1 MEIKYGKRVTTDGEM
16 RPEAP
21 PGARLDDARRS
32 IGRDILAGE
41 TAVAALGRFTD
52 YVDGELRRLYDEAG
66 ASGRPAALIAIGGY
80 GRRHLCPFSD
90 VDLLVLFDGPVEEA
104 EERFLRRVLHPLWDA
119 GFVVG
124 HQVRDT
130 SELAELEVDNPE
142 FLLALTD
149 ARLVTGAP
157 ALFERLRAT
166 FHVPRT
172 HAHVLGAL
180 QSLID
185 ARHAQFNAT
194 LYQLEPDV
202 KDAPGGLRD
211 IAAARTV
218 AAVTD
223 PFLLQRGLED
233 LPRLTLAE
241 DFLLRIRS
249 LVHLERRRNDNLLG
263 HELQE
268 KIAGQFGYPGH
279 SPGQRVEAL
288 MADYFRHA
296 RTVARVL
303 DRARR
308 TAPVPV
314 GPNLGRTPD
323 GVGFIDARK
332 AGIQPATWLAAFQAA
347 LDADTPVADQAL
359 DVIRQHVHRYA
370 IADFLP
376 TPDARDALLR
386 LLVPR
391 PGLYARL
398 SEMHDCGLLA
408 GLVPPFQGI
417 TCRVVRDFYHKYTVD
432 EHTLLTI
439 RTLERLADAPEH
451 RQRFTSVARDLD
463 EPELLVLAL
472 LLHDVGKAG
481 EGDHAVESVRL
492 AERLL
497 DEWRLAEGARATV
510 LFLIGHHLRMSQVA
524 FRRDTEDP
532 EIVREFAAL
541 VGTEERLKLIT
552 LLTLADVEAVSP
564 DTLTRWKEELLWRLY
579 VDTYNYL
586 TLQYGDDLIER
597 NQAAAADIVA
607 RRPADL
613 EAGEV
618 AGFLEGL
625 PRRYLQLFDRQ
636 TVYQHVRLARDIH
649 PDEVHLRLEPA
660 DTAWQ
665 LTVVTLD
672 KPMLFANI
680 CGVLSS
686 FGMDIL
692 RGHAMTNPNSLVL
705 DSVQFH
711 DSERFL
717 ALNPEGA
724 DAVLH
729 ALEDVVAGRSTAG
742 DRLRGRRAGLRRRR
756 AGPVAPIVHTDG
768 AASRRYTVLEI
779 IAPDELGLLYRI
791 SHAIATNGC
800 AIDLVLIAT
809 EGDKAIDVFHIT
821 KEGAKLSAGDQRAL
835 TEHLQHLLED
845 DE

>member
-1 MEIKYGKRVTTDGEM
+1 MYGKQVTTDGQG
-16 RPEAP
+16 AP
-21 PGARLDDARRS
+21 AALLEEARRN

-41 TAVAALGRFTD
+41 GGVSALARYAAH
-52 YVDGELRRLYDEAG
+52 VDERLQQLHADAG
-66 ASGRPAALIAIGGY
+66 PSGRSVALIAIGGY

-90 VDLLVLFDGPVEEA
+90 IDLLVLFDGAVEEE
-104 EERFLRRVLHPLWDA
+104 EERFLRRLLHPLWDA

-124 HQVRDT
+124 HQVRDAA
-130 SELAELEVDNPE
+130 ELAELEVDNPE

-149 ARLVTGAP
+149 ARLVSGDA
-157 ALFERLRAT
+157 ALFDTMLES

-180 QSLID
+180 QTLIET
-185 ARHAQFNAT
+185 RHAQFNAT

-211 IAAARTV
+211 ISAARTI

-223 PFLLQRGLED
+223 PSLLRRGTEVWA
-233 LPRLTLAE
+233 RLAQAE
-241 DFLLRIRS
+241 DFLLRVRS
-249 LVHLERRRNDNLLG
+249 LVHLERRRNDNVLG

-268 KIAGQFGYPGH
+268 KIAGQFDYPGR

-296 RTVARVL
+296 RAVARVL

-308 TAPVPV
+308 TAPVPLA
-314 GPNLGRTPD
+314 PNLGRTHD
-323 GVGFIDARK
+323 GVRFIDPRK
-332 AGIQPATWLAAFQAA
+332 AAIQPATWLAAFQSAI
-347 LDADTPVADQAL
+347 DTETSVADETL
-359 DVIRQHVHRYA
+359 DVLRQHGDRYS
-370 IADFLP
+370 IGDLLP
-376 TPDARDALLR
+376 TAAHREALLQF
-386 LLVPR
+386 LVPR
-391 PGLYARL
+391 RGLYARL

-408 GLVPPFQGI
+408 RLVPPFQAI

-432 EHTLLTI
+432 EHTLLTV
-439 RTLERLADAPEH
+439 RNLERLIDPPEH
-451 RQRFTSVARDLD
+451 RQRFASIARDL
-463 EPELLVLAL
+463 ESPELLVLAL
-472 LLHDVGKAG
+472 LLHDTGKAG
-481 EGDHAVESVRL
+481 DEDHAVASVRL

-497 DEWRLAEGARATV
+497 DEWAVAEPARETV
-510 LFLIGHHLRMSQVA
+510 LFLIRHHLRMSQVA

-541 VGTEERLKLIT
+541 VGTEERLKL
-552 LLTLADVEAVSP
+552 LCLMTLADVEAVSP
-564 DTLTRWKEELLWRLY
+564 ETLTRWKEELLWRLY
-579 VDTYNYL
+579 VDTDNYL

-597 NQAAAADIVA
+597 TQAAAADCVA
-607 RRPADL
+607 RRPAEL
-613 EAGEV
+613 AAGEV
-618 AGFLEGL
+618 ASFLEGL
-625 PRRYLQLFDRQ
+625 PRRYLQLFDRR
-636 TVYQHVRLARDIH
+636 TIYEHVRLARNIH
-649 PDEVHLRLEPA
+649 PDEVHLRLEPSNGS
-660 DTAWQ
+660 WQ

-692 RGHAMTNPNSLVL
+692 RGHAMTNPNGLVL
-705 DSVQFH
+705 DVVQFT
-711 DSERFL
+711 DGERFL
-717 ALNPEGA
+717 ALNAEGS

-729 ALEDVVAGRSTAG
+729 ALEDVVAGRSTAA
-742 DRLRGRRAGLRRRR
+742 DRLSGRRAGLKRRR
-756 AGPVAPIVHTDG
+756 AVEVAPLVHADG
-768 AASRRYTVLEI
+768 EASRRYTVLEI
-779 IAPDELGLLYRI
+779 IAPDKLGLLYRI
-791 SHAIATNGC
+791 SRAIATEGC

-821 KEGAKLSAGDQRAL
+821 KNGAKLTPGDQRAL

>member
-1 MEIKYGKRVTTDGEM
+1 MYGKRVMTEGGI
-16 RPEAP
+16 RPGDNPAAVLE
-21 PGARLDDARRS
+21 DARRN
-32 IGRDILAGE
+32 IGRDILAGGSGLS
-41 TAVAALGRFTD
+41 ALGRYTA
-52 YVDGELRRLYDEAG
+52 YVDADLEQRYAAAAPSG
-66 ASGRPAALIAIGGY
+66 AAAALIAIGGY

-90 VDLLVLFDGPVEEA
+90 IDLLVLFDGAVEDA
-104 EERFLRRVLHPLWDA
+104 EERFLRRLLHPLWDA

-124 HQVRDT
+124 HQVRDVA
-130 SELAELEVDNPE
+130 ELAELGVDNPE

-149 ARLVTGAP
+149 ARLVTGDAS
-157 ALFERLRAT
+157 LFERLQSA
-166 FHVPRT
+166 FHVPRVR
-172 HAHVLGAL
+172 AHVLDAL
-180 QSLID
+180 QELIE

-211 IAAARTV
+211 IAAARTI

-223 PFLLQRGLED
+223 AFLLRRSPEDAVRLEQ
-233 LPRLTLAE
+233 AE
-241 DFLLRIRS
+241 DFLLRVRS
-249 LVHLERRRNDNLLG
+249 LVHLERRRNDNVLG

-268 KIAGQFGYPGH
+268 RLAGQLGYPGP
-279 SPGQRVEAL
+279 SPGPRVEAL

-314 GPNLGRTPD
+314 APNLGRTHD
-323 GVGFIDARK
+323 GVRFIDARK
-332 AGIQPATWLAAFQAA
+332 AGIQPATWVAAFQAA
-347 LDADTPVADQAL
+347 LDADTSVTDETL
-359 DVIRQHVHRYA
+359 DWIRQNVDRYSVG
-370 IADFLP
+370 DFLP
-376 TPDARDALLR
+376 TADHRDALLR
-386 LLVPR
+386 LLTPR

-408 GLVPPFQGI
+408 RLIPPFQGI

-439 RTLERLADAPEH
+439 RTLERLGDAPDY
-451 RQRFTSVARDLD
+451 RQRFASVSRDL
-463 EPELLVLAL
+463 ESPELLVLAL

-481 EGDHAVESVRL
+481 EGDHAPESVRL

-497 DEWRLAEGARATV
+497 DEWGLADAARDTV
-510 LFLIGHHLRMSQVA
+510 LFLIRHHLRMSQVA

-532 EIVREFAAL
+532 EVVREFAAL
-541 VGTEERLKLIT
+541 VGTEDRLKRLC
-552 LLTLADVEAVSP
+552 LMTLADVEAVGP

-579 VDTYNYL
+579 VDTYNCL

-597 NQAAAADIVA
+597 SQAAAAECVA
-607 RRPADL
+607 RRPGDL

-618 AGFLEGL
+618 ASFLEGL
-625 PRRYLQLFDRQ
+625 PTRYLQLFDRRA
-636 TVYQHVRLARDIH
+636 VYQQVRLARDIH

-660 DTAWQ
+660 DAVWQ
-665 LTVVTLD
+665 LTAVTLD

-692 RGHAMTNPNSLVL
+692 RGHAMTNPNGLVL
-705 DSVQFH
+705 DVVSFT

-717 ALNPEGA
+717 ALNPGAA

-729 ALEDVVAGRSTAG
+729 AIEDVVAGRSTAA
-742 DRLRGRRAGLRRRR
+742 DRLRGRRAGIRRRPAGR
-756 AGPVAPIVHTDG
+756 AAPIVYADG
-768 AASRRYTVLEI
+768 EASRRYTVLEI
-779 IAPDELGLLYRI
+779 VAPDELGLLYRI
-791 SHAIATNGC
+791 SHAIALHGC

-821 KEGAKLSAGDQRAL
+821 KSGAKLTAGDQRAL

>member
-1 MEIKYGKRVTTDGEM
+1 MDGSRAAADGAL
-16 RPEAP
+16 RPDGAEATP
-21 PGARLDDARRS
+21 LEEARRN

-41 TAVAALGRFTD
+41 SGASALARYAAH
-52 YVDGELRRLYDEAG
+52 VDGRLRQLHAEAG
-66 ASGRPAALIAIGGY
+66 PSGRSAALIAIGGY

-90 VDLLVLFDGPVEEA
+90 IDLLVVFDGPVEDA
-104 EERFLRRVLHPLWDA
+104 EERFLRRLLHPLWDA

-124 HQVRDT
+124 HQVRDAA
-130 SELAELEVDNPE
+130 ELAHLEVDNPE

-149 ARLVTGAP
+149 ARLVTGDAV
-157 ALFERLRAT
+157 LFERIRES

-180 QSLID
+180 QELID

-211 IAAARTV
+211 ISAARTI
-218 AAVTD
+218 AALTD
-223 PFLLQRGLED
+223 PSLLRRGTED
-233 LPRLTLAE
+233 VTQLALAE
-241 DFLLRIRS
+241 DFLLRVRS
-249 LVHLERRRNDNLLG
+249 LVHLERRRNDNVLG

-268 KIAGQFGYPGH
+268 KLAGQFDYPGQ
-279 SPGQRVEAL
+279 SARQRVEAL

-296 RTVARVL
+296 RAVARVL

-314 GPNLGRTPD
+314 APNLGRTRD
-323 GVGFIDARK
+323 GVRFIDARK
-332 AGIQPATWLAAFQAA
+332 AAIQPATWLAAFQSA
-347 LDADTPVADQAL
+347 LDAETPVADETL
-359 DVIRQHVHRYA
+359 DVIRQHGDRYA
-370 IADFLP
+370 IGDFLP
-376 TPDARDALLR
+376 TADHRGALLR
-386 LLVPR
+386 FLAPR

-408 GLVPPFQGI
+408 RLVPPFQAI

-439 RTLERLADAPEH
+439 RTLERLTDPPEY
-451 RQRFTSVARDLD
+451 RQRFASIARDL
-463 EPELLVLAL
+463 ESPELLVLAL
-472 LLHDVGKAG
+472 LLHDTGKAG
-481 EGDHAVESVRL
+481 EEDHAVASVRL

-497 DEWRLAEGARATV
+497 DEWALAEGARETV
-510 LFLIGHHLRMSQVA
+510 LFLIRHHLRMSQVA

-541 VGTEERLKLIT
+541 VGTEERLKL
-552 LLTLADVEAVSP
+552 LCLMTLADVEAVSP

-597 NQAAAADIVA
+597 TQTAAAECVA
-607 RRPADL
+607 RRPGDL
-613 EAGEV
+613 ASGEV
-618 AGFLEGL
+618 TGFLEGL
-625 PRRYLQLFDRQ
+625 PRRYLQLFDRRAI
-636 TVYQHVRLARDIH
+636 YEHVRLARNIH
-649 PDEVHLRLEPA
+649 PDEVHMRLEPSNA
-660 DTAWQ
+660 AWQ

-692 RGHAMTNPNSLVL
+692 RGHAMTNPNGLVL
-705 DSVQFH
+705 DVVQFT
-711 DSERFL
+711 DGERFL
-717 ALNPEGA
+717 ALNPEGS

-729 ALEDVVAGRSTAG
+729 ALEDVVAGRSSAV
-742 DRLRGRRAGLRRRR
+742 DRLQGRRTGLGRRR
-756 AGPVAPIVHTDG
+756 AAQVAPLVHADG
-768 AASRRYTVLEI
+768 EASRRYTVLEI
-779 IAPDELGLLYRI
+779 IAPDKLGLLYRI
-791 SHAIATNGC
+791 SRAIAMEGC

-821 KEGAKLSAGDQRAL
+821 KSGAKLTAGDQRTL
-835 TEHLQHLLED
+835 TEHLQHMLED

>member
-1 MEIKYGKRVTTDGEM
+1 MYGNRVTTEGEA
-16 RPEAP
+16 AP
-21 PGARLDDARRS
+21 AALLEEARRN

-41 TAVAALGRFTD
+41 SGVSALARFAAH
-52 YVDGELRRLYDEAG
+52 VDGRLRQLYTEAG
-66 ASGRPAALIAIGGY
+66 PSGRSAALIAIGGY
-80 GRRHLCPFSD
+80 GRRHLCPYSD
-90 VDLLVLFDGPVEEA
+90 IDLLVLFDGAVEEA
-104 EERFLRRVLHPLWDA
+104 EERFLRRLLHPLWDA

-124 HQVRDT
+124 HQVRDAA
-130 SELAELEVDNPE
+130 ELAHLEVDNPE

-149 ARLVTGAP
+149 ARLVTGDA
-157 ALFERLRAT
+157 ALIERMRES

-180 QSLID
+180 QELID

-211 IAAARTV
+211 ISAARTV

-223 PFLLQRGLED
+223 PSLLRRGSED
-233 LPRLTLAE
+233 IALLGLAE
-241 DFLLRIRS
+241 DFLLRVRA
-249 LVHLERRRNDNLLG
+249 LVHLERRRNDNVLG

-268 KIAGQFGYPGH
+268 KLAGQFDYPGQ
-279 SPGQRVEAL
+279 SPRQQVEAL

-296 RTVARVL
+296 RGVARVL

-314 GPNLGRTPD
+314 APNLGRAHD
-323 GVGFIDARK
+323 GVRFIDPRK
-332 AGIQPATWLAAFQAA
+332 AAIQPATWLAAFQSAIEA
-347 LDADTPVADQAL
+347 GTPVADETL
-359 DVIRQHVHRYA
+359 DVIRQRAERYSMG
-370 IADFLP
+370 DFLP
-376 TPDARDALLR
+376 TAAHRAALLGF
-386 LLVPR
+386 LAPR
-391 PGLYARL
+391 PGLYGRL

-408 GLVPPFQGI
+408 RLVPPFQAI

-439 RTLERLADAPEH
+439 RTLERLADAPEY
-451 RQRFTSVARDLD
+451 RQRFASIAREL
-463 EPELLVLAL
+463 ESPELLVLAL
-472 LLHDVGKAG
+472 LLHDTGKAG
-481 EGDHAVESVRL
+481 EEDHSVASVRL

-497 DEWRLAEGARATV
+497 DEWALGEEARETV
-510 LFLIGHHLRMSQVA
+510 LFLIRHHLRMSQVA

-541 VGTEERLKLIT
+541 VGTEERLKL
-552 LLTLADVEAVSP
+552 LSLMTLADVEAVSP

-586 TLQYGDDLIER
+586 TLHYGDDLIER
-597 NQAAAADIVA
+597 TQAAAAECVA

-613 EAGEV
+613 AAGEV
-618 AGFLEGL
+618 TAFLEGL
-625 PRRYLQLFDRQ
+625 PRRYLQLFDRRAI
-636 TVYQHVRLARDIH
+636 YEHVRLARNIH
-649 PDEVHLRLEPA
+649 PDEVHLRLEPSNG
-660 DTAWQ
+660 AWQ

-692 RGHAMTNPNSLVL
+692 RGHAMTNPNGLVL
-705 DSVQFH
+705 DVVQFT
-711 DSERFL
+711 DRERFL
-717 ALNPEGA
+717 ALNAEGS

-729 ALEDVVAGRSTAG
+729 ALEDVVAGRSAAA
-742 DRLRGRRAGLRRRR
+742 DRLKGRQAGLRRRR
-756 AGPVAPIVHTDG
+756 AAQVAPIVHTDG
-768 AASRRYTVLEI
+768 EASRRYTVLEI
-779 IAPDELGLLYRI
+779 IAPDQPGLLYRI
-791 SHAIATNGC
+791 SRAIATEGC

-821 KEGAKLSAGDQRAL
+821 KSGAKLTAGDQRAL
-835 TEHLQHLLED
+835 SEHLQHLLED

>member
-1 MEIKYGKRVTTDGEM
+1 MATDGAI
-16 RPEAP
+16 RPDGTLAALLE
-21 PGARLDDARRS
+21 DARRN
-32 IGRDILAGE
+32 IGRDILGGE
-41 TAVAALGRFTD
+41 SGVSALARYAA
-52 YVDGELRRLYDEAG
+52 YVDRELQRLHTEAG
-66 ASGRPAALIAIGGY
+66 PPGRAAALIAIGGY

-90 VDLLVLFDGPVEEA
+90 IDLLVVFAGAVEDA
-104 EERFLRRVLHPLWDA
+104 EERFLRHLLHPLWDA

-124 HQVRDT
+124 HQVRDAG
-130 SELAELEVDNPE
+130 ELAELEVDNPE

-149 ARLVTGAP
+149 ARLVTGDAS
-157 ALFERLRAT
+157 LFERLRAS

-180 QSLID
+180 QALID
-185 ARHAQFNAT
+185 VRHAQFNGT

-202 KDAPGGLRD
+202 KNAPGGLRD
-211 IAAARTV
+211 ISAARTV

-223 PFLLQRGLED
+223 PSLLGRGTED
-233 LPRLTLAE
+233 VSRLALAE
-241 DFLLRIRS
+241 DFLLRVRS
-249 LVHLERRRNDNLLG
+249 LVHLERGRNDNVLG

-268 KIAGQFGYPGH
+268 RLAGQFGYPGP
-279 SPGQRVEAL
+279 SPRQRVEAL

-296 RTVARVL
+296 RAVARVL

-314 GPNLGRTPD
+314 ALNLGRTRD
-323 GVGFIDARK
+323 GVRFIDARK
-332 AGIQPATWLAAFQAA
+332 AAIQPATWLAAFQSA
-347 LDADTPVADQAL
+347 LDADTSVADETL
-359 DVIRQHVHRYA
+359 DVIRQHADRFS
-370 IADFLP
+370 IGDFLP
-376 TPDARDALLR
+376 TAEHRAALLR

-408 GLVPPFQGI
+408 RLVPPFQGI

-439 RTLERLADAPEH
+439 RNLERLADAPEH
-451 RQRFTSVARDLD
+451 RQRFASIARDL
-463 EPELLVLAL
+463 ESPELLVLAL

-481 EGDHAVESVRL
+481 DEDHAVESVRM
-492 AERLL
+492 AQRLL
-497 DEWRLAEGARATV
+497 DEWGLAEGARDTV
-510 LFLIGHHLRMSQVA
+510 LFLIRHHLRMSEVA

-541 VGTEERLKLIT
+541 VGTEERLKL
-552 LLTLADVEAVSP
+552 LCLMTLADVEAVSP

-597 NQAAAADIVA
+597 TQAAAAECVS
-607 RRPADL
+607 RRPGDL
-613 EAGEV
+613 GAGEV
-618 AGFLEGL
+618 SAFLEGL
-625 PRRYLQLFDRQ
+625 PRRYLQLFDRR
-636 TVYQHVRLARDIH
+636 VIYQHVRLARNIH
-649 PDEVHLRLEPA
+649 PDEVHLRLEPT
-660 DTAWQ
+660 DGEWQ

-672 KPMLFANI
+672 KPTLFANL

-692 RGHAMTNPNSLVL
+692 RGHAMTNPNGLVL
-705 DSVQFH
+705 DVVRFA
-711 DSERFL
+711 DGERFL
-717 ALNPEGA
+717 ALNPEA
-724 DAVLH
+724 SDAVLH
-729 ALEDVVAGRSTAG
+729 AIEEVVAGRSTAA
-742 DRLRGRRAGLRRRR
+742 DRLRGRREGLRPRR
-756 AGPVAPIVHTDG
+756 AVPIAPIVHADG
-768 AASRRYTVLEI
+768 EASRRYTVLEI

-791 SHAIATNGC
+791 SRAIAMEGC

-821 KEGAKLSAGDQRAL
+821 KSGAKLTAGDQRAL

>member
-1 MEIKYGKRVTTDGEM
+1 MNGKRATTESEM
-16 RPEAP
+16 RPQAP
-21 PGARLDDARRS
+21 PAVALEEARKT

-41 TAVAALGRFTD
+41 SGLAAVGRYAA
-52 YVDGELRRLYDEAG
+52 YVDRQLEQIHADAG
-66 ASGRPAALIAIGGY
+66 PSGRPAALVAIGGY

-90 VDLLVLFDGPVEEA
+90 IDLLVLFDGGVEEA

-124 HQVRDT
+124 HQVRDS
-130 SELAELEVDNPE
+130 SELDELEVDNPE
-142 FLLALTD
+142 FLLALID
-149 ARLVTGAP
+149 ARFVAGEP
-157 ALFERLRAT
+157 ALFERLRAS
-166 FHVPRT
+166 FHVPRSQ
-172 HAHVLGAL
+172 AHVFGAL

-194 LYQLEPDV
+194 LYQIEPDV

-211 IAAARTV
+211 IAAARTI
-218 AAVTD
+218 ATVTD
-223 PFLLQRGLED
+223 RFLLQRGLED

-241 DFLLRIRS
+241 DFLLRVRS
-249 LVHLERRRNDNLLG
+249 LLHLERRRNDNVLG

-268 KIAGQFGYPGH
+268 KLAGHFGYPGQ
-279 SPGQRVEAL
+279 SAGQRVEAL

-314 GPNLGRTPD
+314 GPNLGRTAD
-323 GVGFIDARK
+323 GVGFIDLRK
-332 AGIQPATWLAAFQAA
+332 AGIQPATWVAAFQAA
-347 LDADTPVADQAL
+347 LDADTAVADQAL
-359 DVIRQHVHRYA
+359 DAIQQNVHRYA
-370 IADFLP
+370 IGDFLP
-376 TPDARDALLR
+376 TAVERDALLR

-408 GLVPPFQGI
+408 GLVPPFLAI

-451 RQRFTSVARDLD
+451 RQRFASTARDLD
-463 EPELLVLAL
+463 SPELLVLAL
-472 LLHDVGKAG
+472 LLHDVGKVG
-481 EGDHAVESVRL
+481 EGDPADESIRL

-497 DEWRLAEGARATV
+497 DEWQLADSARDTV
-510 LFLIGHHLRMSQVA
+510 LFLIRQHLRMSQVA

-541 VGTEERLKLIT
+541 VATEERLKLLT
-552 LLTLADVEAVSP
+552 LMTLADVEAVSP

-586 TLQYGDDLIER
+586 THEYGDDLIER
-597 NQAAAADIVA
+597 TQAAAAECVA

-613 EAGEV
+613 SAGEV
-618 AGFLEGL
+618 AGFIEGL
-625 PRRYLQLFDRQ
+625 PRRYLQLFDRRM
-636 TVYQHVRLARDIH
+636 VYQHVRLARDIH

-705 DSVQFH
+705 DIVQFT

-717 ALNPEGA
+717 ALNPGGA
-724 DAVLH
+724 DAMLH
-729 ALEDVVAGRSTAG
+729 ALEDVVAGGSTAA
-742 DRLRGRRAGLRRRR
+742 DRLRGRQTGLRRQR
-756 AGPVAPIVHTDG
+756 AGSVAPIVRADG
-768 AASRRYTVLEI
+768 EASRKYTVIEI
-779 IAPDELGLLYRI
+779 VAPDELGLLYRV
-791 SHAIATNGC
+791 SHSIAMHGC

-821 KEGAKLSAGDQRAL
+821 KGGAKLSAGDQRGL
-835 TEHLQHLLED
+835 TEDLQHLLED
-845 DE
+845 DA

>member
-1 MEIKYGKRVTTDGEM
+1 MYGKRVTTQGEM
-16 RPEAP
+16 GPGDAP
-21 PGARLDDARRS
+21 AAVLEEARRN

-41 TAVAALGRFTD
+41 SGVAALARYAA
-52 YVDGELRRLYDEAG
+52 YVDTRLRRLHEEAG
-66 ASGRPAALIAIGGY
+66 PSGRSAALIAIGGY

-90 VDLLVLFDGPVEEA
+90 IDLLVVFAGAVEDA
-104 EERFLRRVLHPLWDA
+104 EEQFLRRLLHPLWDA

-124 HQVRDT
+124 HQVREAA
-130 SELAELEVDNPE
+130 ELEQLEVDNPE

-149 ARLVTGAP
+149 ARLVTGDAS
-157 ALFERLRAT
+157 LFDRLREA

-172 HAHVLGAL
+172 HAHVFGAL
-180 QSLID
+180 QELIA

-202 KDAPGGLRD
+202 KDAPGALRD
-211 IAAARTV
+211 VAAARTV

-223 PFLLQRGLED
+223 PSLLRRGTED
-233 LPRLTLAE
+233 VSRLALAE
-241 DFLLRIRS
+241 DFLLRVRS
-249 LVHLERRRNDNLLG
+249 LVHLERRRNDNVLA

-268 KIAGQFGYPGH
+268 KLAGLFGYPGQ
-279 SPGQRVEAL
+279 SPRQRVEAL

-296 RTVARVL
+296 RAVARVL

-314 GPNLGRTPD
+314 AANLGRTHD
-323 GVGFIDARK
+323 GVRFIDARK
-332 AGIQPATWLAAFQAA
+332 AAIQPATWLAAFQSA
-347 LDADTPVADQAL
+347 LDAETSVADETL
-359 DVIRQHVHRYA
+359 DVIRQHADRFS
-370 IADFLP
+370 IGDFLP
-376 TPDARDALLR
+376 TAEHRGALLR
-386 LLVPR
+386 FLAPR

-408 GLVPPFQGI
+408 RLIPPFQAI

-432 EHTLLTI
+432 EHTLLTV
-439 RTLERLADAPEH
+439 RNLERLADAPEH
-451 RQRFTSVARDLD
+451 RQRFASVARDL
-463 EPELLVLAL
+463 ESPELLVLAL
-472 LLHDVGKAG
+472 LLHDTGKAG
-481 EGDHAVESVRL
+481 DEDHAVASVHL

-497 DEWRLAEGARATV
+497 DEWALSEGARETV
-510 LFLIGHHLRMSQVA
+510 LFLIRHHLRMSQVA

-532 EIVREFAAL
+532 EIVREFAAV
-541 VGTEERLKLIT
+541 VGTEERLKL
-552 LLTLADVEAVSP
+552 LCLMTLADVEAVSP
-564 DTLTRWKEELLWRLY
+564 ETLTRWKEELLWRLY

-597 NQAAAADIVA
+597 TQAAVAECVA
-607 RRPADL
+607 RRPGDL
-613 EAGEV
+613 AAGEV

-625 PRRYLQLFDRQ
+625 PRRYLQLFERRAI
-636 TVYQHVRLARDIH
+636 YQHVRLARNIH

-660 DTAWQ
+660 DAAWQ

-692 RGHAMTNPNSLVL
+692 RGHAMTNPNGLVL
-705 DSVQFH
+705 DVVQFT

-717 ALNPEGA
+717 ALNPGA
-724 DAVLH
+724 SDAVLH
-729 ALEDVVAGRSTAG
+729 AIEDVVAGRSTAA
-742 DRLRGRRAGLRRRR
+742 DRLRGRREGLLRRR
-756 AGPVAPIVHTDG
+756 AGHAAPIVHADG
-768 AASRRYTVLEI
+768 EASRRYTVLEI
-779 IAPDELGLLYRI
+779 IAPDKLGLLHRI
-791 SHAIATNGC
+791 SRAIATDGC

-821 KEGAKLSAGDQRAL
+821 KNGAKLTAGEQRAL
-835 TEHLQHLLED
+835 TEHLQQMLED
-845 DE
+845 DK